1 MSDPKPS
8 PNDRSQ
14 TADLVGGILVSLLF
28 AALFYLV
35 LWITVFDAVTSALAA
50 SGVGVVL
57 LTGAAASDTI
67 SAIIEAIAEAVGAV
81 FAAIGAALAAVFSI
95 FS

>member
-8 PNDRSQ
+8 PIDRSQ
-14 TADLVGGILVSLLF
+14 TAGLVGRILVSLLL

-67 SAIIEAIAEAVGAV
+67 SAIIEAIAEAVGAL